1 MANLFFILYIILIAV
16 GAISNFFGGSEQ
28 NEGYQVALIVT
39 FHYGAI
45 LMYILSQINNAKV
58 RTLIVPKYFYCF
70 AISYKEF
77 TLNVFSNLI
86 LMRTAIIPLLLSPIF
101 LLISRFSFSKI
112 LSISIVLYLMTAY
125 TLFVVF
131 ILFHLWTIKKN
142 KLNFNY
148 LLILTFAVPFY
159 FADKFDNPL
168 ALAVNPIGTFI
179 SAPLFA
185 NSNILPYVLIIQVLF
200 VSSLTFLIF
209 KRVLKEWPVY

>member
-1 MANLFFILYIILIAV
+1 
-16 GAISNFFGGSEQ
+16 
-28 NEGYQVALIVT
+28 
-39 FHYGAI
+39 
-45 LMYILSQINNAKV
+45 
-58 RTLIVPKYFYCF
+58 
-70 AISYKEF
+70 
-77 TLNVFSNLI
+77 
-86 LMRTAIIPLLLSPIF
+86 
-101 LLISRFSFSKI
+101 
-112 LSISIVLYLMTAY
+112 MTAY